1 MTDELLAKIMN
12 QMNVDV
18 PIARISSKN
27 YLFGTRKLQ
36 TKVVQDNNLMVRVG
50 GGYCTLIEFIETYQ
64 QGELIKIADLQ
75 AKGEWDFDAL
85 LKYHKAQSAG
95 GPIDNVAVP
104 PSLIKRES
112 SAGRIMSPRRTTL
125 GR

>member
-1 MTDELLAKIMN
+1 MN

-64 QGELIKIADLQ
+64 QGELTKIADLQ
-75 AKGEWDFDAL
+75 AKGEWTSTPSSNTTKRSL
-85 LKYHKAQSAG
+85 LAG
-95 GPIDNVAVP
+95 
-104 PSLIKRES
+104 PS
-112 SAGRIMSPRRTTL
+112 TTWL
-125 GR
+125 CLPHS